1 MPLNPLGQIINTDI
15 FKDGSWKSVQES
27 GELKYAVLDADEVR
41 MEYPEEFRRRMELVQ
56 SMMKLARV
64 HRISDASDHPALAK
78 MREDLARLE
87 TEEWEEKRENVLR
100 QTREKQQSWRQN
112 RADVDLFD
120 EQDDEDEDWP
130 EDWKDDLSKNHDEL

>member
-1 MPLNPLGQIINTDI
+1 MSLDPMDRIINSDM

-27 GELKYAVLDADEVR
+27 GELKYAVLDAEEVR
-41 MEYPEEFRRRMELVQ
+41 MEYPEEFGRRMELVQ

-78 MREDLARLE
+78 MREDLVRLE
-87 TEEWEEKRENVLR
+87 TEEWEEKREDVLR
-100 QTREKQQSWRQN
+100 KTKEKQQSWSQN

-120 EQDDEDEDWP
+120 ELDDDEDEDWP
-130 EDWKDDLSKNHDEL
+130 EDWKDKLSHDEL